1 MERFGIRSFDA
12 VCLFL
17 FLFSLQITCEERF
30 MKYSKLDIPEGEVEN
45 SSLALFN
52 VEGVSLISCGA
63 MCLEEHC
70 CKEIKYSKRGKR
82 CVGIQFNEFDNIGN
96 INLLLP
102 GDEGILTYQKG
113 R

>member
-1 MERFGIRSFDA
+1 
-12 VCLFL
+12 
-17 FLFSLQITCEERF
+17 

-70 CKEIKYSKRGKR
+70 CKEIKYSKSGER
-82 CVGIQFNEFDNIGN
+82 CVGIQFNEFNHIGN
-96 INLLLP
+96 TNLLLP
-102 GDEGILTYQKG
+102 GDEGMFTYQKG

>member
-1 MERFGIRSFDA
+1 MKRFWIRFFDA

-17 FLFSLQITCEERF
+17 FLFSLQIHCEERF
-30 MKYSKLDIPEGEVEN
+30 MKYSKLDIPEGEAEN
-45 SSLALFN
+45 SSLALFS

-63 MCLEEHC
+63 MCLEVHC
-70 CKEIKYSKRGKR
+70 CKEIKYSKRVER
-82 CVGIQFNEFDNIGN
+82 CVGIQFKEFDNIGN

-102 GDEGILTYQKG
+102 GDEWMLTYQKG

>member
-1 MERFGIRSFDA
+1 MKRFGIRFFDA

-30 MKYSKLDIPEGEVEN
+30 MKYSKFDIPEGEVEN

-70 CKEIKYSKRGKR
+70 CKEIKYSKSGEQ
-82 CVGIQFNEFDNIGN
+82 CVGIQYNEFDHIGN
-96 INLLLP
+96 TNLLLP
-102 GDEGILTYQKG
+102 GDEGMLTYQKG